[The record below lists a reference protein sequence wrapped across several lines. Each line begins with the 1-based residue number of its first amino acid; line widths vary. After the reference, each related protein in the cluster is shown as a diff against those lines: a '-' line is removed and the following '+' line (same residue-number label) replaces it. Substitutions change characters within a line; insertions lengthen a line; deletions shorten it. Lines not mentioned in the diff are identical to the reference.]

1 MPARLRACTPAPPA
15 RGRNGGG
22 RAFSGR
28 PRGCPYLPLPQ
39 PGPMD
44 RLAALLDFHR
54 DDPDDPFTRFAL
66 AQEYLK
72 AGADDRAL
80 AFFEGLIQDHPDY
93 VGTYYHLGKLYE
105 RLGRDE
111 AATATYRAG
120 VAAATRAGDAHARA
134 ELQGA
139 LLAAEGLG
147 FDDV

>member
-1 MPARLRACTPAPPA
+1 
-15 RGRNGGG
+15 
-22 RAFSGR
+22 
-28 PRGCPYLPLPQ
+28 
-39 PGPMD
+39 MD

-72 AGADDRAL
+72 AGDAARAL
-80 AFFEGLIQDHPDY
+80 AFFEGLAADHPDY

-105 RLGRDE
+105 RLGRDGQATE
-111 AATATYRAG
+111 AYRAG
-120 VAAATRAGDAHARA
+120 VAAAARAGDAHARA